1 MKSFGLIGSFV
12 VAALIASGCQKTEPV
27 EVASEVETPNKQT
40 THSASNPER
49 ILSNDE
55 LNAEA
60 DKARAAAMQLGEELK
75 GELMAA
81 LQTGGPVA
89 AISVC
94 AEMAPAIAS
103 RISEETGM
111 EVGRTSLKTRNP
123 ANAPDAW
130 EVESMERFLTSSA
143 NGYSLRD
150 VERFYAI
157 EEDGKTYF
165 RFMKPI
171 VMQEMCVMCHGEAVS
186 EDVMAAVQAA
196 YPQDQATGFNP
207 GDLRGAF
214 TVKKELD
221 LGSAG

>member
-75 GELMAA
+75 GELMAGGE
-81 LQTGGPVA
+81 TGGPVA